1 MKKIKINEIKKEYKE
16 QKKTLFEFIQIA
28 KKNDMKNKNI
38 NNDNSNL
45 DKSEKKN
52 TLNSTMTRIH
62 YYFSSVKMFLD
73 HPIIGVGA
81 GNFGVNLEE
90 YMSSDYFDEMTGTK
104 YRYNY
109 YHTKKNTLY
118 PHNSILRIAAENG
131 ILGIIAITLLFFNI
145 FKIILRLNKKDHQ
158 DWIVFLLLAV
168 IFIFIQSLFDDFI
181 HRSIFWISLGILSS
195 ISKTQINNND
205 IKKI

>member
-1 MKKIKINEIKKEYKE
+1 
-16 QKKTLFEFIQIA
+16 
-28 KKNDMKNKNI
+28 
-38 NNDNSNL
+38 
-45 DKSEKKN
+45 
-52 TLNSTMTRIH
+52 
-62 YYFSSVKMFLD
+62 
-73 HPIIGVGA
+73 
-81 GNFGVNLEE
+81 
-90 YMSSDYFDEMTGTK
+90 
-104 YRYNY
+104 
-109 YHTKKNTLY
+109 
-118 PHNSILRIAAENG
+118 AAENG